1 LFSVALLLVLPLPP
15 CSSAQQQVVS
25 GPLQF
30 APPVVFG
37 FPGSY
42 PQVIASGEFTNDGIQ
57 DLIVG
62 AYYGDIGLKLG
73 RGDGTFRR
81 WINANSPSGSA
92 SALAVG
98 KFDGKNLDIVVNDYE
113 DAWVLLG
120 GGEGEFPHYTLL
132 DAGDNFVAGFAVGDF
147 NGDGMQDIAALVD
160 IPGQNSDSSVAY
172 LFLGNGDGTFQ
183 SPRQFPVSGLGPVAI
198 VAGDFNGD
206 GKLDLA
212 VLSSFLHDG
221 TGRVSVLLGN
231 GKGGF
236 GDPISF
242 ALHGLSFSANPL
254 AMSLGDF
261 KGDNKLDLA
270 LAYTNSEETGSASV
284 RILLGNGDGTF
295 RWGARV
301 RTERFNNYGSI
312 ATADFNGDGIP
323 DLVVPGDHCPI
334 DGHHANCISVLLG
347 NGDGTFQP
355 PANFRG
361 AAAQLTV
368 ADFNGDGKPDVA
380 GVFPSGVSVWLNTTP
395 LPAPEVE
402 RARAQ

>member
-1 LFSVALLLVLPLPP
+1 VRTCWRLFSVVLLFVVPWPP
-15 CSSAQQQVVS
+15 CSSAQQRVV
-25 GPLQF
+25 PDPVQF
-30 APPVVFG
+30 APPVAYS

-62 AYYGDIGLKLG
+62 AYYGDIGLKSG

-98 KFDGKNLDIVVNDYE
+98 KFDGKNLDIVVNDYD

-120 GGEGEFPHYTLL
+120 DGKRGFPNYTWL

-147 NGDGMQDIAALVD
+147 AGDGKQDIAALVD
-160 IPGQNSDSSVAY
+160 IPGQSSDSSVVY
-172 LFLGNGDGTFQ
+172 LYLGNGDGTFQ
-183 SPRQFPVSGLGPVAI
+183 PPRQISVSPLGPVAI
-198 VAGDFNGD
+198 
-206 GKLDLA
+206 L
-212 VLSSFLHDG
+212 
-221 TGRVSVLLGN
+221 TG
-231 GKGGF
+231 
-236 GDPISF
+236 
-242 ALHGLSFSANPL
+242 
-254 AMSLGDF
+254 
-261 KGDNKLDLA
+261 
-270 LAYTNSEETGSASV
+270 
-284 RILLGNGDGTF
+284 
-295 RWGARV
+295 
-301 RTERFNNYGSI
+301 
-312 ATADFNGDGIP
+312 DFNGDGIP

-347 NGDGTFQP
+347 NGNGTFQP

-395 LPAPEVE
+395 FPASESK
-402 RARAQ
+402 RARLQRH